1 MIKNVL
7 LSIFIFAAVLI
18 ALTFGENVFN
28 AFASWVYELTGI
40 VIINLSSIYNSL
52 KNYVLEDPF
61 KIVLALI
68 ITAIISFWLFKNNNA
83 RLNEEGTPRKMAI
96 VLAILL
102 GWLGVHRFYL
112 NQIVTGLVYLILSQ
126 IFLPLTVILSL
137 IDAIR
142 YYSMDEITFQ
152 QRFKP

>member
-1 MIKNVL
+1 MLKNVL

-18 ALTFGENVFN
+18 ALTFGENVFT

-40 VIINLSSIYNSL
+40 AIINLSSIYHSL
-52 KNYVLEDPF
+52 KDYVLEDPF
-61 KIVLALI
+61 KIILALI

-83 RLNEEGTPRKMAI
+83 KLNEEGTPRKMAI

-112 NQIVTGLVYLILSQ
+112 NQIVSGLVYLILSQ

>member
-1 MIKNVL
+1 MIKNIF

-28 AFASWVYELTGI
+28 VFATWVYDLTGI
-40 VIINLSSIYNSL
+40 VIINLSSIYHSL
-52 KNYVLEDPF
+52 KGYVLQDPF
-61 KIVLALI
+61 KIILALI

-83 RLNEEGTPRKMAI
+83 KLNEKGTPRKMAI

-112 NQIVTGLVYLILSQ
+112 NQIATGLVYLILSQ

-142 YYSMDEITFQ
+142 YYSMDEVTFQ